1 MVKRFSGY
9 FMRGLLFF
17 IPAVVTIYLF
27 YFAFVKLDQVLG
39 LPIPGLGL
47 VVTVGFIT
55 LLGFLASNFITRRL
69 LVMIDW
75 LFEHIPLV
83 KILYSSLKDITR
95 ALVGEHKTFDCPV
108 LVSLSPDGSVK
119 LVGFV
124 TRESLDEWGLQDQV
138 AVYLPQSYNF
148 AGNMVVVPRERVT
161 PIEAEGSE
169 VLTFVLSGGV
179 AGGKEDH
186 GG

>member
-1 MVKRFSGY
+1 MFRRFSGY

-17 IPAVVTIYLF
+17 VPAVVTVWLF
-27 YFAFVKLDQVLG
+27 YFAFVKLDKILG
-39 LPIPGLGL
+39 LPVPGLGL
-47 VVTVGFIT
+47 VVTLAFIT

-69 LVMIDW
+69 LMLVDW
-75 LFEHIPLV
+75 VFEHIPLV
-83 KILYSSLKDITR
+83 KILYSSLKDITS
-95 ALVGEHKTFDCPV
+95 ALVGEKKTFEHPV
-108 LVSLSPDGSVK
+108 LVSLSPDGAVK
-119 LVGFV
+119 VVGFV
-124 TRESLDEWGLQDQV
+124 TEESLGEWGLKDEV

-179 AGGKEDH
+179 AGGKEE
-186 GG
+186 